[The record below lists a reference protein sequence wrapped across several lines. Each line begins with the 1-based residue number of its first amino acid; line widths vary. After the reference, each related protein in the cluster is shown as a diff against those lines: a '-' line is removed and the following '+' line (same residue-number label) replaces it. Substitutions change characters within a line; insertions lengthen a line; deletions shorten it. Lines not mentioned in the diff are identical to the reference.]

1 MDPSML
7 GVFAVENAQDKKV
20 CSARQQ
26 ISLGHIRR
34 TRSAVSV
41 LAVEDAFDLEV
52 IAVIAE
58 EDAVVLGA
66 QPD

>member
-1 MDPSML
+1 MW
-7 GVFAVENAQDKKV
+7 GCV
-20 CSARQQ
+20 
-26 ISLGHIRR
+26 
-34 TRSAVSV
+34 TRSAVGV

-66 QPD
+66 QADQWRNDAFKLLGSAFASEV